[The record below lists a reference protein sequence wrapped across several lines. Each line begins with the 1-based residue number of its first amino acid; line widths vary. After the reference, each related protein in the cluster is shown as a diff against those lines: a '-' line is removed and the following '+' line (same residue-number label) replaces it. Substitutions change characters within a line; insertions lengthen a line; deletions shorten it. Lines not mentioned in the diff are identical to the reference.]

1 MANQKPKDL
10 RMGLIQAYTV
20 TRGHLRYL
28 LSDLS
33 PEQAVSEPVLGSRSI
48 LYYLHHIIN
57 SEIYWISATG
67 RSVDV
72 YVKEVPFDV
81 AKDMLDEVQETIL
94 SELKSCSEDEF
105 VFRPPTEKEKPSLGW
120 VISHIT
126 LHSFYHC
133 AELIYTRYSVGG
145 SDLPNDELEESWM
158 RMIDSISKLIFFVKQ
173 KEK

>member
-1 MANQKPKDL
+1 MAIQKPKDL
-10 RMGLIQAYTV
+10 RAGLTQAYTV
-20 TRGHLRYL
+20 TRAHLRYL
-28 LSDLS
+28 LSDLT
-33 PEQAVSEPVLGSRSI
+33 PEQAVSEPALGSRSI

-81 AKDMLDEVQETIL
+81 AKEMLDEVQETIL
-94 SELKSCSEDEF
+94 NELKSSPEDEF

-120 VISHIT
+120 VIAHIT

-133 AELIYTRYSVGG
+133 AEIIYTRYCVGG
-145 SDLPNDELEESWM
+145 SDLPDDKVEESWT
-158 RMIDSISKLIFFVKQ
+158 RMIDTISKLIFFVKQ
-173 KEK
+173 KER

>member
-1 MANQKPKDL
+1 MTIQKPKDL
-10 RMGLIQAYTV
+10 RTGLTQAYTQ
-20 TRGHLRYL
+20 TRAHLQYI
-28 LSDLS
+28 LSDLT
-33 PEQAVSEPVLGSRSI
+33 PEQAVSEPVPGSRSI

-81 AKDMLDEVQETIL
+81 AKEMLDKVQETIL
-94 SELKSCSEDEF
+94 TELKSSLEDEF
-105 VFRPPTEKEKPSLGW
+105 VFRPPTEKVKPSFGW

-133 AELIYTRYSVGG
+133 AEIIYTRYSVGG
-145 SDLPNDELEESWM
+145 SDLPNDEVEESWT
-158 RMIDSISKLIFFVKQ
+158 RMIDAISKLIFFVKQ